1 MTAALTDTHCHLY
14 FKDFT
19 EDLTEVLNRA
29 WDQGVQ
35 RILVPGID
43 LDTSR
48 QAVALADS
56 HPDIFAAVGV
66 HPNDALTWDQSTAGH
81 LRELA
86 AHPKTLAIGE
96 IGLDFY
102 RDRAPKA
109 RQVEIFETQL
119 SIAAEYDLPVAI
131 HCREAIEVTWS
142 ILEAWQ
148 KQLAD
153 ANSPLAQHPGVMHS
167 FDETYLW
174 AEKAVNSNFSI
185 GISGPVTFRKATEK
199 HELVQHIPLTSLL
212 IETDAPFLTP
222 NPFRG
227 RRNEPAYTTY
237 IAEKI
242 ADLKHIDVKEVREQT
257 YANAATLFGWPT

>member
-14 FKDFT
+14 FRDFN
-19 EDLTEVLNRA
+19 EDLAEVLNRA

-35 RILVPGID
+35 RILIPGID
-43 LDTSR
+43 LATSR
-48 QAVALADS
+48 QAVALAEN
-56 HPDIFAAVGV
+56 HPNLYAAVGI
-66 HPNDALTWDQSTAGH
+66 HPNDSLAWDDTTADQ

-102 RDRAPKA
+102 RDRAPKTHQIEVFKA
-109 RQVEIFETQL
+109 QLALAAECSLPVVIHNRQA
-119 SIAAEYDLPVAI
+119 IAAVWP
-131 HCREAIEVTWS
+131 
-142 ILEAWQ
+142 ILQAWQ
-148 KQLAD
+148 EQLA
-153 ANSPLAQHPGVMHS
+153 AAGSPLAARPGVLHS
-167 FDETYLW
+167 FDESFRW
-174 AEKAVNSNFSI
+174 AEKAISSNFYI

-222 NPFRG
+222 HPFRG
-227 RRNEPAYTTY
+227 RRNEPAYTSY

-242 ADLKHIDVKEVREQT
+242 ATLKNIAINEVQQQT
-257 YANAATLFGWPT
+257 YENAAALFGWPP